1 VIGLECKCQY
11 GILHRQS
18 RDTLESYYIRE
29 SQCSVMSIM
38 LQQDHS
44 CTKLSKLSDISVSD
58 KCRPTYR
65 TFICKVYRP
74 TFLGQRQ
81 PILLKKKL
89 RTFLQL
95 GSARLGSAR
104 TFSGSVFAAS
114 ASDYRSNWC
123 NQQTRRRSACAL
135 WITPITVE
143 RDTAECTSN
152 EFIILWSNV
161 MIVIL

>member
-1 VIGLECKCQY
+1 
-11 GILHRQS
+11 
-18 RDTLESYYIRE
+18 
-29 SQCSVMSIM
+29 MSIM

-44 CTKLSKLSDISVSD
+44 CTKLSKLSDNSVSD

-74 TFLGQRQ
+74 TFLGQRE
-81 PILLKKKL
+81 PILLKK
-89 RTFLQL
+89 TSHFFCS
-95 GSARLGSAR
+95 SARLGSAR
-104 TFSGSVFAAS
+104 TFSDSVFAAS

-143 RDTAECTSN
+143 RDTAEYTSN